1 MILHEC
7 ITAITAQKM
16 KIFIKSRIS
25 SVNVIKDIR
34 INQKQTTQKNCEFG
48 LVKTFIFCAVH
59 NRANK
64 RLTYLT
70 SSTLSFFI
78 FHLFRELFMSIVL
91 QRCAGCPIL

>member
-34 INQKQTTQKNCEFG
+34 INQKQTTQKTAN
-48 LVKTFIFCAVH
+48 LVIFI
-59 NRANK
+59 
-64 RLTYLT
+64 
-70 SSTLSFFI
+70 
-78 FHLFRELFMSIVL
+78 E
-91 QRCAGCPIL
+91 